1 MIEVT
6 GDLWTYPA
14 DVRVITT
21 NGFVKKNG
29 EAVMGAGCAL
39 EAAIRW
45 PDLPSQLGDLI
56 RQRGNRVFSIG
67 FPITDGE
74 SRAEYQLAT
83 FPVKHAWW
91 EKADLALIEKSCQ
104 ELVALAG
111 MYPHTTVFVLPR
123 PGCGNGKLK
132 WEQVRPVLE
141 KYFDDR
147 FHIIDFPHR

>member
-29 EAVMGAGCAL
+29 EAVMGAGCAK
-39 EAAIRW
+39 EATKLYAGIAT
-45 PDLPSQLGDLI
+45 LLGKLLKDK
-56 RQRGNRVFSIG
+56 GNHVHILRYGDF
-67 FPITDGE
+67 FPKDVLV
-74 SRAEYQLAT
+74 S
-83 FPVKHAWW
+83 FPVKHNWF
-91 EKADLALIEKSCQ
+91 ENADLELIERSAQ

-111 MYPHTTVFVLPR
+111 NYAHTTVFVIPR
-123 PGCGNGKLK
+123 PGCGNGKRD
-132 WEQVRPVLE
+132 WETEVRPILE

-147 FHIIDFPHR
+147 FHVITK